1 MRDVIVIVLLVF
13 CLVSGCAMRLARMTD
28 TEKAER
34 LAAERSRVHKLKD
47 EVAKTRS
54 YIIISEILLDF
65 ASSALRNNDLTNLQK
80 VLQEYATAIVAA
92 RDTMWDSDRDAL
104 RHPAGYRDL
113 ELSLRGQ
120 LRRLRDMS
128 TALPFNDRSA
138 VEAALQRATSA
149 RNDMLD
155 RLFPQRFGR
164 IPAFGPQQA
173 LSTMM
178 QYAQQR

>member
-1 MRDVIVIVLLVF
+1 MRDVIVIILLTL
-13 CLVSGCAMRLARMTD
+13 CSGSGCGLRLARMTE

-34 LAAERSRVHKLKD
+34 LAVERSRVRKLKD

-65 ASSALRNNDLTNLQK
+65 AGSALRNNDLINLQK
-80 VLQEYATAIVAA
+80 VLEEYATAILAA
-92 RDTMWDSDRDAL
+92 RDTMWNSDRDAL

-113 ELSLRGQ
+113 ELTLRGQ

-128 TALPFNDRSA
+128 TALPFDDRSA
-138 VEAALQRATSA
+138 VEVALQRATSA

-155 RLFPQRFGR
+155 RLFPQRFSR
-164 IPAFGPQQA
+164 IPHSARTT
-173 LSTMM
+173 LS
-178 QYAQQR
+178 RL